1 MMSIGHQLEDN
12 EVDDGDEQERIHKR
26 VQAVWKYRQDKL
38 KTAKDRK
45 KSSLWNLL
53 CGSSKSSRGG
63 DQAGN
68 AKPYAPLDTP
78 PMEGADDKQ
87 SKSEVAQLSERFAR
101 ILRMLIDTG
110 CEVDQVDKTFGLT
123 PLDIT
128 MLNGDM
134 ESSAV
139 LASAGADPNHLM
151 KMLALKELYQAIING
166 QRRDVKQLLTFDED
180 LDVNLPF
187 SRFNVD
193 SQSSD
198 EGLTPLTLAAR
209 VGDPEICKFLIKKG
223 LSPYKVTRNKRIT
236 NIVKLTYR
244 HLIIKS
250 YAIYGWPLE

>member
-1 MMSIGHQLEDN
+1 MMSIGHQLDDN
-12 EVDDGDEQERIHKR
+12 ELDDGDEQERIQKR

-45 KSSLWNLL
+45 KSALWNLL
-53 CGSSKSSRGG
+53 CGSGKSRHA
-63 DQAGN
+63 DDPAGN
-68 AKPYAPLDTP
+68 AKPYAPLDAP
-78 PMEGADDKQ
+78 PTDDERKNR
-87 SKSEVAQLSERFAR
+87 SEVTQLSERFAR
-101 ILRMLIDTG
+101 ILRMLIDAG
-110 CEVDQVDKTFGLT
+110 CEVDQIDKTFGLT

-139 LASAGADPNHLM
+139 LASAGGDPNHLM
-151 KMLALKELYQAIING
+151 KMLALKELYLAIVNG
-166 QRRDVKQLLTFDED
+166 QRKDVKQLLTFDED

-187 SRFNVD
+187 CRFNVD

-223 LSPYKVTRNKRIT
+223 LFS
-236 NIVKLTYR
+236 R
-244 HLIIKS
+244 HIF
-250 YAIYGWPLE
+250 

>member
-1 MMSIGHQLEDN
+1 MMSIGHQLDDN
-12 EVDDGDEQERIHKR
+12 EVDDGDEQERIQRR

-53 CGSSKSSRGG
+53 TCAGGKSKRADEQAVNSR
-63 DQAGN
+63 
-68 AKPYAPLDTP
+68 PYAPVDAP
-78 PMEGADDKQ
+78 PAEDVNKQ
-87 SKSEVAQLSERFAR
+87 NKGDVAQLSERFAI
-101 ILRMLIDTG
+101 ILRMLIDAG
-110 CEVDQVDKTFGLT
+110 CQVDQIDKTFGLT

-151 KMLALKELYQAIING
+151 KMLALKELHQAIANN
-166 QRRDVKQLLTFDED
+166 QRKEVKQLVTFDED

-187 SRFNVD
+187 SRFNID

-209 VGDPEICKFLIKKG
+209 AGDPEICKFLMKKG
-223 LSPYKVTRNKRIT
+223 WCLNSGCNRK
-236 NIVKLTYR
+236 
-244 HLIIKS
+244 
-250 YAIYGWPLE
+250 